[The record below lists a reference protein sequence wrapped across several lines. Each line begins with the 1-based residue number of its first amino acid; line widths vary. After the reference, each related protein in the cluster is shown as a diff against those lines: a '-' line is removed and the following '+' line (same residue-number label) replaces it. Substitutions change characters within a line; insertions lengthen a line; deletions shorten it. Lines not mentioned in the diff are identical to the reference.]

1 MTWCDA
7 WRRRFRD
14 SEDAVRR
21 AEAQR
26 DMAKLMRHESEEL
39 AATSAYLRRRNG
51 FGEAIARAMGAPRR

>member
-7 WRRRFRD
+7 WRRRFQS

-26 DMAKLMRHESEEL
+26 DMARHMRQESEEL
-39 AATSAYLRRRNG
+39 AATSVFLRRRNG